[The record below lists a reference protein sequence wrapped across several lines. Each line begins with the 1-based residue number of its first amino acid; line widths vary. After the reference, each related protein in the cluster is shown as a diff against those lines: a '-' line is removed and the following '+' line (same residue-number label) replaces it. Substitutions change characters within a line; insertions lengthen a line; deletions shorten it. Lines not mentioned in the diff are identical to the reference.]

1 MGKNKYLT
9 IILTSIGCL
18 LPICLSVA
26 VYNDLPE
33 QIAMQWNFEG
43 KPNWYAHKAVGAF
56 GLPLFLAVVNMVTNI
71 FFYKDSRRENISKAM
86 QALTVWLT
94 PFLSLIITPLFLF
107 NNLGVNVP
115 IKMIVF
121 GLLGIL
127 FILIGSYMPKNR
139 QNNTVGIKIPWTLN
153 DSENWNKTHRFAGVL
168 WIICGML
175 FLVAAFLPLSNIVG
189 TIIILSILLIMTI
202 VPIIYSYVL
211 HKRR

>member
-1 MGKNKYLT
+1 MEKNKYLT

>member
-1 MGKNKYLT
+1 M
-9 IILTSIGCL
+9 
-18 LPICLSVA
+18 PICLSVA